1 MAETSKT
8 GGRYRAVL
16 LFGAPGTGKGT
27 QGKTLGTLPGFMHLA
42 CGDVF
47 RAMNL
52 DSEIGKV
59 FREYSSRG
67 ELVPDEITVRLW
79 RDYIR
84 GMELMGLFDPRKSI
98 LVLDGIPRNREQA
111 ELLEDTLDVVQ
122 VFHLTCADPTPLV
135 ERMRQRALHDNRL
148 DDANE
153 KVIRHRLEVYEKET
167 SPVLAYYDPDI
178 VYPVE
183 ATLSPLEALTA
194 IAGKLANMNQLAQ
207 SAAAGGM
214 HS

>member
-1 MAETSKT
+1 MPDQVTSPPAR
-8 GGRYRAVL
+8 RYRAIL

-27 QGKTLGTLPGFMHLA
+27 QGKTLGTLPGFHHLA

-47 RAMNL
+47 RALNL
-52 DSEIGKV
+52 DSEVGRV

-67 ELVPDEITVRLW
+67 ALVPDEITVRLW

-84 GMELMGLFDPRKSI
+84 GTELIGLFDPGKTI
-98 LVLDGIPRNREQA
+98 LVLDGIPRNRTQA

-122 VFHLTCADPTPLV
+122 VVHLRCADPTPLV

-153 KVIRHRLEVYEKET
+153 TVIRHRLEVYEAET
-167 SPVLAYYDPDI
+167 APVLAYYDPAI
-178 VYPVE
+178 IFPVE
-183 ATLSPLEALTA
+183 ATQSPLKALAA
-194 IAGKLANMNQLAQ
+194 IAGQLATMNT
-207 SAAAGGM
+207 SADPVSKSG
-214 HS
+214 